1 MTLKIITQIN
11 HIQISH
17 QLKWKKIYKLK
28 ENIKDLL
35 TLMKQIF
42 IKILLVSPPLK
53 KREKTHCHQSFL
65 LRQNM
70 KTAKNFVIKQDGMI
84 FLFISIYFRKQFMT
98 HELFSIKQ
106 IKN

>member
-42 IKILLVSPPLK
+42 IKILLVSPPAKEKGKNSLSSIIFIKTKYENSK
-53 KREKTHCHQSFL
+53 KFCNKTRWNDF
-65 LRQNM
+65 
-70 KTAKNFVIKQDGMI
+70 F
-84 FLFISIYFRKQFMT
+84 IYFN
-98 HELFSIKQ
+98 LFSQTIYDT
-106 IKN
+106 

>member
-17 QLKWKKIYKLK
+17 QLKWKKVYKLK

-42 IKILLVSPPLK
+42 IKIILVSPPAKEMGK
-53 KREKTHCHQSFL
+53 KSLSSIIFIKTKYENSKKFC
-65 LRQNM
+65 N
-70 KTAKNFVIKQDGMI
+70 KTRWNDFFYLFQFI
-84 FLFISIYFRKQFMT
+84 FANNL
-98 HELFSIKQ
+98 
-106 IKN
+106 